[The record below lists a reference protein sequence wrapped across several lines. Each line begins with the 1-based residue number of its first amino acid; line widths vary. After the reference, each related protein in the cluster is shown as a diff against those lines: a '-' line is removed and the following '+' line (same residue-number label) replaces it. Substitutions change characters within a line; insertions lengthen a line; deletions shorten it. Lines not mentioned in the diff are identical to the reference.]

1 LDISNSEF
9 GWSVDYPPPKYS
21 NWIDGGIKINGG
33 SLHLDNDT
41 FRMMNYAVDASQGGE
56 VTSENMSST
65 NFFDMYD
72 VKYSLPNNIFSF

>member
-1 LDISNSEF
+1 MSSGAD
-9 GWSVDYPPPKYS
+9 KK
-21 NWIDGGIKINGG
+21 IKINGG

-41 FRMMNYAVDASQGGE
+41 FLMMNYAVDASQGGE

-65 NFFDMYD
+65 NFIDMYD